1 MNMAQICSIVIWA
14 AGGFIAGVIVEK
26 IVFAQ
31 LKKIALKTK
40 WEADEIVISSL
51 KWMPS
56 IWFTIAGLSIGIH
69 GAQLSPVFIK
79 SFDKGIVVVIIVSV
93 TLILSRIVSG
103 MTRVFAKKAKGSFP
117 STSIFTHISTVIIF
131 VTGVLIILQWLNIPI
146 TPVITALGLG
156 GFAVA
161 LALRETLTNLF
172 AGIEIVASGKVRPGD
187 YIKVD
192 SGEEGYVVD
201 IAWRSTTVRAIHNN
215 VIIIPNAKLASAITI
230 NFNLPQ
236 REMALRVEV
245 GVSYDSDLRKV
256 EKVTI
261 ETAKEILND
270 IKGGA
275 PEFEP
280 FIRYHTFGDSSI
292 NFTVIMYVKEFFSQY
307 VIKHEFVK
315 RLHERYNEE
324 GIEIPFPIRTVY
336 MKENKEQIF
345 DP

>member
-1 MNMAQICSIVIWA
+1 MNMEQICSIVIWA

-26 IVFAQ
+26 IVLAQ
-31 LKKIALKTK
+31 LKKFALKTE
-40 WEADEIVISSL
+40 WAADEIVISSL

-69 GAQLSPVFIK
+69 EVQLNPVFVK
-79 SFDKGIVVVIIVSV
+79 NFDKGIVVVIIASV
-93 TLILSRIVSG
+93 TLVLSRIVSG
-103 MTRVFAKKAKGSFP
+103 MTRVFAEKSKGAFQ
-117 STSIFTHISTVIIF
+117 STSIFAHFSTVVMF
-131 VTGVLIILQWLNIPI
+131 VIGALVILQWLDIPI
-146 TPVITALGLG
+146 TPVITALGVGAL
-156 GFAVA
+156 AVA
-161 LALRETLTNLF
+161 LALQDTLTNLF
-172 AGIEIVASGKVRPGD
+172 AGIGIIASGKVRPGD
-187 YIKVD
+187 YVKVD

-201 IAWRSTTVRAIHNN
+201 ITWRNTTIRDIHDDM
-215 VIIIPNAKLASAITI
+215 IIIPNARLASAVTV

-236 REMALRVEV
+236 SEMIMKVEV

-261 ETAKEILND
+261 ETAKEVLND

-292 NFTVIMYVKEFFSQY
+292 NFTVKMYVKEFFSQY
-307 VIKHEFVK
+307 LIRHEFVK

-336 MKENKEQIF
+336 MKENK
-345 DP
+345 D